1 MTIELPEYVV
11 IVQHPVEF
19 IVEVIEQ
26 PNFVVVVEEV
36 IEHPVMTVQVPGFQG
51 PPGPEGPPG
60 PPGSIDNLFEYSIT
74 NSELEQILK

>member
-11 IVQHPVEF
+11 IVQQPVEF